1 MSTFCKAN
9 NLPSKNISIKMPFPN
24 SFDLEISGGHQKM
37 APPLSRRYDSSV
49 CTLQRYIFPA
59 GDSLT
64 GLEFAICNFVQS
76 CRRLWITKMK
86 IHSILF
92 EKEMHS
98 RLHQITGDR
107 QNFIPV
113 HPNHCVVS
121 FPRACLFITVL
132 CADIYHLHVI

>member
-9 NLPSKNISIKMPFPN
+9 NLPSKNISIKMPLPA

-37 APPLSRRYDSSV
+37 APEGTTQRLY
-49 CTLQRYIFPA
+49 LQRYIFPA